1 MTTLSKNERVKI
13 RCDECNLPF
22 WSSEQLEKHSAV
34 HIRSKNFECP
44 HCSKKFARTDHLKM
58 HVRSCNK
65 NPTKGIVTRKS
76 AVNLQVGGGTKG
88 AFHLR
93 NSAFNGVV
101 QEWRYTFPKSES
113 AEVFE
118 NLRSVLMNDARLLVV
133 EAAGLF
139 KWYLGLEV
147 VFHKSIDPAVE
158 TEPPAYFRT
167 DPIPSYQK
175 YDDDVWEVVK
185 GQLEMELENYQT
197 NGSGWI
203 VSRLLNLDVNFVEM
217 KNPLE
222 RVIEES
228 DSDGSADD
236 ENDIEDL

>member
-34 HIRSKNFECP
+34 HIRSKTFECT
-44 HCSKKFARTDHLKM
+44 HCKKGFARADRRKIHERT
-58 HVRSCNK
+58 CAK
-65 NPTKGIVTRKS
+65 NPMKGGVTRKG
-76 AVNLQVGGGTKG
+76 AMNLQVGGGAKG

-93 NSAFNGVV
+93 NSALNGVV
-101 QEWRYTFPKSES
+101 QEWRYTFPKNES

-118 NLRSVLMNDARLLVV
+118 NLRSVLMNDTRLLVV

-147 VFHKSIDPAVE
+147 VFHQSIDPEVE
-158 TEPPAYFRT
+158 TIPPAYFRT
-167 DPIPSYQK
+167 DPIPSYHK
-175 YDDDVWEVVK
+175 HADEAWEIVK

-203 VSRLLNLDVNFVEM
+203 VSRLVNLDVFFVEM

-222 RVIEES
+222 TVIEES

-236 ENDIEDL
+236 ENDREDL